1 MLRMIQLM
9 MYDVGCFLCVFFIFM
24 IAFQFAFLVL
34 FAGVRGSVF
43 QTNQNWGD
51 SFLTLFDTMLG
62 NYEWLRVVPRA
73 RATRPTTR
81 PPRRSCTWARRSSCS
96 TSRSRRSC
104 CSTSSSR

>member
-1 MLRMIQLM
+1 MIQLM

-51 SFLTLFDTMLG
+51 VLALDRADTTTS
-62 NYEWLRVVPRA
+62 LRGSRRERRGRRA
-73 RATRPTTR
+73 RAAPIVYMGE
-81 PPRRSCTWARRSSCS
+81 RSSCS
-96 TSRSRRSC
+96 TSRSRRE
-104 CSTSSSR
+104 RAQRERER